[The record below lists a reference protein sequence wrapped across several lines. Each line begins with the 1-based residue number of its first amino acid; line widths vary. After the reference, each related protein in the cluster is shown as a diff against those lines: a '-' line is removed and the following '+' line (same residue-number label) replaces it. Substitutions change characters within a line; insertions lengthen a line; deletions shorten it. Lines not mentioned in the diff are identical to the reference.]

1 MTRGARE
8 GRLEPSSEPLVA
20 SAPTHNSAQE
30 DYERG
35 SDLVRARVR
44 EEQIARER
52 WLEQGDEQRT
62 GEAPPPHPRPAT

>member
-44 EEQIARER
+44 EEQMA
-52 WLEQGDEQRT
+52 
-62 GEAPPPHPRPAT
+62 